1 MEHPPA
7 RRAEFDWLRVLALGM
22 LMVFHSALGFS
33 TWTWHVSDPHWS
45 PVLDTF
51 LDFLLRW
58 RVALVFIVSGAAL
71 MLALGR
77 RPARIILRERLR
89 RLGIPLLFGMLVV
102 VPPQVYLE
110 RVQRGQ
116 FRGSYL
122 DFIPHIADGIYPAGN
137 LSWHHLWFMPYVLAL
152 SAILLPLFLWARTA
166 DTRRRLDPLMQA
178 AAERHLHWL
187 LLIPLAVIQWLLRWQ
202 GSDDHTFLTDGHG
215 WLEFAVLM
223 MLGGVLAQWRQV
235 LTAIQNERYIL
246 LVVGIA
252 SYVSL
257 RGLWPSIGED
267 PGRLPASESI
277 AWATLSALNLMSWT
291 LAALAFLTRWF
302 RTGSPA
308 LTYLTEAALP
318 VYILHQTLIVYAV
331 VHLHHVA
338 WPLGVKIALT
348 LGFAFTVSLAG
359 YEFVIRRSRW
369 LRPLFGVKP
378 RAATIGLEV
387 LLVPLASTLTSRWRA
402 PSS

>member
-1 MEHPPA
+1 MEQRPA

-33 TWTWHVSDPHWS
+33 TWPWHVGDPHKS
-45 PVLDTF
+45 VVLDTF

-77 RPARIILRERLR
+77 HPPRAILRERLR
-89 RLGIPLLFGMLVV
+89 RLGIPLLFGILVV
-102 VPPQVYLE
+102 VQPQVYLE

-116 FRGSYL
+116 FHGSYL
-122 DFIPHIADGIYPAGN
+122 DFLPHIADGIYPAGN

-152 SAILLPLFLWARTA
+152 TAILVPLFLWARSATA
-166 DTRRRLDPLMQA
+166 RRQLDPLVQA

-187 LLIPLAVIQWLLRWQ
+187 LLIPLALIQWLLRLQ
-202 GSDDHTFLTDGHG
+202 GGDDHTFLTDGHG

-235 LTAIQNERYIL
+235 LAAIQNERYIL

-252 SYVSL
+252 AYVSL

-267 PGRLPASESI
+267 PTPLPASEAV
-277 AWATLSALNLMSWT
+277 AWATLSALNLMCWT
-291 LAALAFLTRWF
+291 LAALAFLTRRF

-308 LTYLTEAALP
+308 LTYFTEAALP
-318 VYILHQTLIVYAV
+318 VYILHQTLIVFAV
-331 VHLHHVA
+331 VHLRAVD
-338 WPLGVKIALT
+338 WPLGLKIAFT
-348 LGFAFTVSLAG
+348 LCFAVTVSLALH
-359 YEFVIRRSRW
+359 ELVIRRSRW
-369 LRPLFGVKP
+369 LRPLFGVKE
-378 RAATIGLEV
+378 RAGAIGLDAV
-387 LLVPLASTLTSRWRA
+387 LAPLLLALTSRWRA

>member
-1 MEHPPA
+1 MLEYPAA
-7 RRAEFDWLRVLALGM
+7 RRAEFDWLRVLALAM
-22 LMVFHSALGFS
+22 LMVFHSAMGFS
-33 TWTWHVSDPHWS
+33 TWPWHVSDPHRS
-45 PVLDTF
+45 MVLDTF

-77 RPARIILRERLR
+77 HPPPAVLLERLR

-122 DFIPHIADGIYPAGN
+122 EFLPRLADGIYPAGN

-152 SAILLPLFLWARTA
+152 TAILLPLFLWARSA
-166 DTRRRLDPLMQA
+166 ATRRRLDPLVQA

-187 LLIPLAVIQWLLRWQ
+187 LLLPLAVIQWLLRLQ
-202 GSDDHTFLTDGHG
+202 GGDDHTFLTDGHG

-223 MLGGVLAQWRQV
+223 LLGGVLAQWRQV

-252 SYVSL
+252 AYVSL

-267 PGRLPASESI
+267 PTPLSASEAV
-277 AWATLSALNLMSWT
+277 AWSTLSALNLMSWT

-302 RTGSPA
+302 RTGSPI
-308 LTYLTEAALP
+308 LTYFTEAALP

-331 VHLHHVA
+331 VHLRGVS
-338 WPLGVKIALT
+338 WPLGLKIGFT
-348 LGFAFTVSLAG
+348 LCFAVTISLAL
-359 YEFVIRRSRW
+359 YEVVIRRSKW
-369 LRPLFGVKP
+369 LRPLFGVKD
-378 RAATIGLEV
+378 RAGAIGIEV
-387 LLVPLASTLTSRWRA
+387 VLPALTSRWRA